1 MWLVPAYIL
10 HNDQGWFDV
19 ILAVEEG
26 VIQLP
31 EPYDIMPLNDT
42 EETILPEKEN

>member
-1 MWLVPAYIL
+1 
-10 HNDQGWFDV
+10 V